1 MVQLPQHMF
10 HVAIILAAL
19 LATKHTAVGGPAR
32 QYFLSTP
39 HNTTVTAGHQARL
52 ACSVGNL
59 AGTCQWT
66 RDGFALG
73 TDRNLPGFSRYLMAG
88 DREHV
93 CDLSID
99 PALPVD
105 EGEYRCQVS
114 GGHGVGPISTAPVT
128 LSVNSEPGQ
137 PYIVQ
142 AREEDMVEIK
152 EGEEVELE
160 CQSQGGRPPA
170 EIQWW
175 DGEGRRIVSDVTE
188 HVKRMED
195 RKTFKTVSTLKF
207 TPDQPMRIKCSA
219 HNDQF
224 PDTKQS
230 DGMEVVF
237 KETMRMVTKTL
248 KEEESFEVKCEDNDS
263 EKLRYKWLI
272 NEKEILSESKN
283 ILKIEHF
290 VKAHDKSI
298 IKCFVEDD
306 EGQRKVMKI
315 VQLQLGYLD
324 DTKGQHALA
333 RSQEETKITE
343 SRTKKGTHTGINKKT
358 VFTCVAEGE
367 TSVEP
372 NYVWISGKL
381 EKTVEALDDGDK
393 KFKCKVVE
401 GGYDKIKKM
410 GNNMQGISKT
420 LRKFRKQLNKMVNS
434 YDD

>member
-1 MVQLPQHMF
+1 MCRLSAVLLHPA
-10 HVAIILAAL
+10 AIL
-19 LATKHTAVGGPAR
+19 LFLVHTAHLTHGSPTG

-39 HNTTVTAGHQARL
+39 HNTTVTAGHHARL

-66 RDGFALG
+66 RDGMPLG
-73 TDRNLPGFSRYLMAG
+73 RGRNLAGFSRYLLGG

-93 CDLSID
+93 CDLTIE
-99 PALPVD
+99 PVLPLD

-114 GGHGVGPISTAPVT
+114 GGDGVPAIASPPAA

-142 AREEDMVEIK
+142 AREEDMVEVK

-224 PDTKQS
+224 ADTKQS
-230 DGMEVVF
+230 DVMEVVF
-237 KETMRMVTKTL
+237 KEKMGMGTKTL
-248 KEEESFEVKCEDNDS
+248 KEEESFEVKCEDNEPS
-263 EKLRYKWLI
+263 ENLGYKWFI
-272 NEKEILSESKN
+272 NENEILSESKN

-290 VKAHDKSI
+290 VKAHDKSV
-298 IKCFVEDD
+298 IKCVVEDD
-306 EGQRKVMKI
+306 QGNTQVMKI
-315 VQLQLGYLD
+315 VQLQLVTQD
-324 DTKGQHALA
+324 KEDK
-333 RSQEETKITE
+333 TKITE
-343 SRTKKGTHTGINKKT
+343 SRKKKGKDTGVKKT
-358 VFTCVAEGE
+358 VFTCVAEEE
-367 TSVEP
+367 TSAEP
-372 NYVWISGKL
+372 NYIWISGKL
-381 EKTVEALDDGDK
+381 KKTVEALDDSDK

-410 GNNMQGISKT
+410 GNKMQGISKT
-420 LRKFRKQLNKMVNS
+420 LRKFRKKLNKMVKS
-434 YDD
+434 YGD

>member
-1 MVQLPQHMF
+1 MCRLSAVLLHPA
-10 HVAIILAAL
+10 AIL
-19 LATKHTAVGGPAR
+19 LFLVHTEHLTHGSPTG

-39 HNTTVTAGHQARL
+39 HNTTVTAGHHARL

-66 RDGFALG
+66 RDGMPLG
-73 TDRNLPGFSRYLMAG
+73 RGRNLAGFSRYLLGG

-93 CDLSID
+93 CDLTIE
-99 PALPVD
+99 PVLPLD

-114 GGHGVGPISTAPVT
+114 GGDGVPAIASPPAA

-142 AREEDMVEIK
+142 AREEDMMEVQ

-306 EGQRKVMKI
+306 EGQRKVLKI

-343 SRTKKGTHTGINKKT
+343 SRKKKGTHTGINKKT

-372 NYVWISGKL
+372 KYVWISGKL

-401 GGYDKIKKM
+401 GGYDKIKQM
-410 GNNMQGISKT
+410 GNKMQGISKT

-434 YDD
+434 YGD